1 MANPKQDSLFELIKS
16 LTKSEKRH
24 FRMFVNRSGNSE
36 DVKFVKLFDAM
47 DCLKSYDDKVILG
60 KVKSIKKEQF
70 SNQKANLFKQI
81 LASLRHFHI
90 SHNTDM
96 QLRESLDHA
105 KLLYNK
111 GFYRQALKILDR
123 AKTQAKDT
131 KHHALAL
138 LIMEFEKMIESQHIT
153 RSIESRAGELTNEVN
168 QTSQILLS
176 THQLSNLTLN
186 LYSLFLQKGYAKN
199 ETDFNEVSAYFKANF
214 PSVELSS
221 LSFYEQMYYH
231 QSHVWYNNIVQ
242 NFPNSYKHSRALVD
256 LFKQNEDMIN
266 KQTALFI
273 KSYSNLLTALFQ
285 LQYYSAFCEV
295 LSEVEGLSKDKS
307 IVKDLNTEVLI
318 FKFLWVSKIN
328 KAFMEGNFEEGTQ
341 MVPKLLKKLSEYEG
355 KIDPERVLLFYY
367 KIATLYFGCGNNR
380 KAIFYLNKIV
390 YFKDVSLREDI
401 HCFARILNLIA
412 HFEDG
417 QDFHLEY
424 QIKSTF
430 HFIGKMNDQQA
441 VQKEIFNFLRKTG
454 KIKPDELKQEFQ
466 ILYDRL
472 AVLNENLYER
482 RPFLYLDILSWLK
495 SKIENRPV
503 QEVVQEKFKTL
514 K

>member
-36 DVKFVKLFDAM
+36 GVKFVKLFDVM
-47 DCLKSYDDKVILG
+47 DSIKHYDDKLILD
-60 KVKSIKKEQF
+60 KVKSIKKEQL

-81 LASLRHFHI
+81 LASLKQFHI
-90 SHNTDM
+90 GHHVDM

-111 GFYRQALKILDR
+111 GFYKQALKLLDK
-123 AKTQAKDT
+123 AKNQAKDT
-131 KHHALAL
+131 KHHALVL
-138 LIMEFEKMIESQHIT
+138 EILEFEKMIESQYIT
-153 RSIESRAGELTNEVN
+153 RSIETRAEQLTNEVN
-168 QTSQILLS
+168 ETSDLLVS

-199 ETDFNEVSAYFKANF
+199 EDDFIEVTTYFKANF
-214 PSVELSS
+214 PKLDMSN
-221 LSFYEQMYYH
+221 LSFYEQMYFH
-231 QSHVWYNNIVQ
+231 QCQIWYNNIVQ
-242 NFPNSYKHSRALVD
+242 NFPNSYKHAKALVD
-256 LFKQNEDMIN
+256 LFKQNQDMAT
-266 KQTALFI
+266 KQPVLFI

-285 LQYYSAFCEV
+285 LQYYSVFCEV
-295 LSEVEGLSKDKS
+295 LNEVEELSKNKD

-318 FKFLWVSKIN
+318 FKFMWVSKIN
-328 KAFMEGNFEEGTQ
+328 KAFMEGNFEEGTH
-341 MVPKLLKKLSEYEG
+341 MVPKLLKKLNEYED

-367 KIATLYFGCGNNR
+367 KIATLYFGSGNNR
-380 KAIFYLNKIV
+380 KAIFYLNKII
-390 YFKDVSLREDI
+390 YFKDISLREDI

-430 HFIGKMNDQQA
+430 QFIGKMNDQQA

-454 KIKPDELKQEFQ
+454 KIKPNQLKQEFQ
-466 ILYDRL
+466 LLYDRL
-472 AVLNENLYER
+472 EILNSNLYER